1 MSTLFFYFLFTFLS
15 GWLAYIWQRERAD
28 LNTVNAETA
37 LNLLQSD
44 PSIGVRIVEKGV
56 GRDDQDVA
64 MVEQGYQV
72 ETELF

>member
-15 GWLAYIWQRERAD
+15 GWLADIWQCERAD
-28 LNTVNAETA
+28 LNTVDAETA

-44 PSIGVRIVEKGV
+44 PSISVRVVEKGV
-56 GRDDQDVA
+56 GRDDQNVA

>member
-1 MSTLFFYFLFTFLS
+1 MFLYFLFTFLS
-15 GWLAYIWQRERAD
+15 GWLADVRQSECAD
-28 LNTVNAETA
+28 LNAIDAETA

-44 PSIGVRIVEKGV
+44 PSIGVRVVEKGV